1 MSPYIFCLQ
10 LQTVIRGAVLAAM
23 SILSLV
29 GNVLTMVAIAKDAG
43 RTPLCTMVLHL
54 RSDIRT
60 WRLVATL
67 PSRTHSLRIRWE
79 HGGID

>member
-1 MSPYIFCLQ
+1 M
-10 LQTVIRGAVLAAM
+10 IRGAVLAAM

-54 RSDIRT
+54 R
-60 WRLVATL
+60 
-67 PSRTHSLRIRWE
+67 
-79 HGGID
+79 

>member
-1 MSPYIFCLQ
+1 M
-10 LQTVIRGAVLAAM
+10 IRGAVLAAM

-54 RSDIRT
+54 RSENQIHSYMSVGRNI
-60 WRLVATL
+60 AT
-67 PSRTHSLRIRWE
+67 
-79 HGGID
+79 G